1 MLAVLQLVVGGSVS
15 VETFFRLFT
24 AAAAGATG

>member
-24 AAAAGATG
+24 AAAGATG